1 MQLFHYI
8 LEKNKS
14 VSGRILLVKQSSI
27 IQAYQFYSFEYMY
40 VVSDKYLIT
49 IYVNIY
55 HWINIGRYH

>member
-49 IYVNIY
+49 IYVNI
-55 HWINIGRYH
+55 